1 MTSFLPTPQAEAWR
15 ERGRAFALEHLLDT
29 DLDQHEP
36 PLSVY
41 RAAFD
46 VGLCTAVLP
55 EGVGGGGASLVD
67 MAGAAEEV
75 AYGDVGVATSI
86 FVVTL
91 GIGPLV
97 LFGSDEQRRKW
108 LPRLT
113 RDLGFCSFAWTEP
126 EGSSNL
132 FGRPA
137 STVARPTNG
146 GYEITGTKTTI
157 TNAPVASFF
166 TVFAR
171 IEGQSGLTAF
181 VVPREARGLTTSAPY
196 RKHGQR
202 ASFTGELVLD
212 RVRVEADD
220 MIGRPGQ
227 GIQVAMRSFA
237 RSRAG
242 IGALAVGVSR
252 RARDLVIAHGHER
265 TAGDGKP
272 LIYQQ
277 DFRFRIAQMEA
288 EIEASRALT
297 LRALWEVDNGR
308 DVVRLSSCVKLLCAD
323 MAVRITDTAAEMLG
337 ANGYLEGR
345 VAEKLRRDAKALQI
359 YEGPPAIQKMLIA
372 EQATRRSRI
381 GQP

>member
-1 MTSFLPTPQAEAWR
+1 VTSFRSTPESEAWR
-15 ERGRAFALEHLLDT
+15 ERGRAFARTHLLDAN
-29 DLDQHEP
+29 LDQYEP

-41 RAAFD
+41 EAAFEA
-46 VGLCTAVLP
+46 GLCTAVLP
-55 EGVGGGGASLVD
+55 EDIGGGGASSVD
-67 MAGAAEEV
+67 AAGAAEEV
-75 AYGDVGVATSI
+75 AYGDLGVATSI

-91 GIGPLV
+91 GSGPLI
-97 LFGSDEQRRKW
+97 LFGSDEQQNKW

-113 RDLGFCSFAWTEP
+113 RKLGFCSFGWTEP

-137 STVARPTNG
+137 STVARPVEG
-146 GYEITGTKTTI
+146 GYEISGTKTTI
-157 TNAPVASFF
+157 TNAPVASFL

-171 IEGQSGLTAF
+171 IEGQNGLTAF
-181 VVPREARGLTTSAPY
+181 VVPKEARGVTTSAPY

-212 RVRVEADD
+212 RTPVPASD

-227 GIQVAMRSFA
+227 GIQVATRSFA

-252 RARDLVIAHGHER
+252 RARDLVIEHGHQR

-272 LIYQQ
+272 LIFQQ

-288 EIEASRALT
+288 EIEAARALT
-297 LRALWEVDNGR
+297 LRALWEVENGK
-308 DVVRLSSCVKLLCAD
+308 DIVRLSSSVKLLCGD

-337 ANGYLEGR
+337 ARGYLEGG

>member
-1 MTSFLPTPQAEAWR
+1 MKSHLVTHENASWR
-15 ERGRAFALEHLLDT
+15 QRARDFARTHLADVELDG
-29 DLDQHEP
+29 HEP

-41 RAAFD
+41 QAAFEA
-46 VGLCTAVLP
+46 GLCTALLP
-55 EGVGGGGASLVD
+55 EDVGGGGVGLLD
-67 MAGAAEEV
+67 LAGAAEEV

-91 GIGPLV
+91 GTGPLI
-97 LFGSDEQRRKW
+97 LFGTEEQRQKW

-113 RDLGFCSFAWTEP
+113 RRLGFCSFAWTEP

-137 STVARPTNG
+137 STVARPVDG
-146 GYEITGTKTTI
+146 GYELSGTKTTI

-171 IEGQSGLTAF
+171 IEGQNGLTAF
-181 VVPREARGLTTSAPY
+181 LVPKEARGVTTSAPY

-212 RVRVEADD
+212 GTPVTATD

-252 RARDLVIAHGHER
+252 RARDLAIEHGHAR
-265 TAGDGKP
+265 IASDGKP
-272 LIYQQ
+272 LISQQ

-288 EIEASRALT
+288 EIEAARALT
-297 LRALWEVDNGR
+297 LRALWEVENGR
-308 DVVRLSSCVKLLCAD
+308 DGVRLSSCVKLLCGD
-323 MAVRITDTAAEMLG
+323 MAVRITDTATEMLG
-337 ANGYLEGR
+337 AKGYLEGGII
-345 VAEKLRRDAKALQI
+345 EKLRRDAKALQI

-372 EQATRRSRI
+372 EQATRHSRI

>member
-1 MTSFLPTPQAEAWR
+1 MSSHSATLESESWRRQALD
-15 ERGRAFALEHLLDT
+15 FAQMHLADAQLD
-29 DLDQHEP
+29 DHEP

-41 RAAFD
+41 QAAFQA
-46 VGLCTAVLP
+46 GLCTAVLP
-55 EGVGGGGASLVD
+55 KDVGGGGASLLD
-67 MAGAAEEV
+67 LAGAVEEV
-75 AYGDVGVATSI
+75 AYADVGVATSI
-86 FVVTL
+86 FVITL
-91 GIGPLV
+91 GAGPLI
-97 LFGSDEQRRKW
+97 LFGTEEQRQKW
-108 LPRLT
+108 LSKLT
-113 RDLGFCSFAWTEP
+113 QSLGFCSFAWTEP

-137 STVARPTNG
+137 STVARPVEG
-146 GYEITGTKTTI
+146 GYELSGTKTTI

-171 IEGQSGLTAF
+171 IEGQNGLTAF
-181 VVPREARGLTTSAPY
+181 VVPREARGVSTSSPY

-212 RVRVEADD
+212 ATPVMATDI
-220 MIGRPGQ
+220 IGRPGQ

-265 TAGDGKP
+265 IASDGKS
-272 LIYQQ
+272 LIFQQ

-288 EIEASRALT
+288 EIEAARALT
-297 LRALWEVDNGR
+297 SKALWEVENGR
-308 DVVRLSSCVKLLCAD
+308 DGVRLSSCVKLLCGD

-337 ANGYLEGR
+337 AKGYLESGI
-345 VAEKLRRDAKALQI
+345 VEKLRRDAKALQI

-381 GQP
+381 GRP